1 MTPLVEIERLTK
13 HFARRGALFTSRDR
27 VTRAVDGVS
36 LTIAKGETLGLV
48 GESGCGKSTTG
59 RLVLRL
65 IEPTSG
71 SVRFEGRDLHGLSR
85 DDLRAMRRRMQIV
98 FQDPF
103 GSLNPRMTVADTVM
117 EPFAIHGIGTRADRL
132 HKVAEMLDMVR
143 LPKSALE
150 RYPHE
155 FSGGQRQRIGIARAL
170 ALRPSFVV
178 CDEAVSALDVSVQA
192 QIINL
197 LQDLQRELGLTYL
210 FISHNLAVVRHVS
223 SRIAVMYLGRVVEIG
238 EADAL
243 FADPAHPYSRAL
255 LGAVPV
261 PNPDAR
267 AKRAVVTGELV
278 ELPDAGG
285 GCRFAARC
293 SHVEPRC
300 RASEPE
306 LVVRPDG
313 RAVAC
318 FRSTDETL
326 PAFGDRT

>member
-1 MTPLVEIERLTK
+1 MTALVEIDRLTK
-13 HFARRGALFTSRDR
+13 HFSARGAMLSRR
-27 VTRAVDGVS
+27 RRITRAVDGVS
-36 LTIAKGETLGLV
+36 LAIARGETLGLV

-65 IEPTSG
+65 LEPTSG
-71 SVRFEGRDLHGLSR
+71 AVRFEGRDLGALSPAEM
-85 DDLRAMRRRMQIV
+85 RAVRQRMQIV

-103 GSLNPRMTVADTVM
+103 GSLNPRMSVADIVT
-117 EPFAIHGIGTRADRL
+117 EPFVIHRIGTRAERRRR
-132 HKVAEMLDMVR
+132 AEETMDLVG
-143 LPKSALE
+143 LPRGSLE

-197 LQDLQRELGLTYL
+197 LQDLQKELGLTYL

-223 SRIAVMYLGRVVEIG
+223 TRIAVMYLGRVVEIG

-243 FADPAHPYSRAL
+243 FTAPAHPYSRAL
-255 LGAVPV
+255 LSAVPV
-261 PNPDAR
+261 PHPAAR
-267 AKRAVVTGELV
+267 GARRTVAGEL
-278 ELPDAGG
+278 PAAGTSVG

-293 SHVEPRC
+293 PHVEARC
-300 RASEPE
+300 RETEPE
-306 LVVRPDG
+306 LEFRPDG

-318 FRSTDETL
+318 FRSIDNTL
-326 PAFGDRT
+326 PSFGE

>member
-1 MTPLVEIERLTK
+1 MTALVEIDGLAK
-13 HFARRGALFTSRDR
+13 HFAPRGSLFSGRDR

-36 LTIAKGETLGLV
+36 LDIARGETLGLV

-65 IEPTSG
+65 LEPTAG
-71 SVRFEGRDLHGLSR
+71 TVRFEGRDLGSLSPGEM
-85 DDLRAMRRRMQIV
+85 RAVRQRMQIV

-103 GSLNPRMTVADTVM
+103 GSLNPRMTVGEIVS
-117 EPFAIHGIGTRADRL
+117 EPFVIHGVGTRAERL
-132 HKVAEMLDMVR
+132 RRAGETIDLVG
-143 LPKSALE
+143 LPRTALE

-197 LQDLQRELGLTYL
+197 LQDLQRALGLTYL

-223 SRIAVMYLGRVVEIG
+223 TRIAVMYLGRVVEIG

-243 FADPAHPYSRAL
+243 FARPAHPYTRAL
-255 LGAVPV
+255 LAAVPV
-261 PNPDAR
+261 AHPSLR
-267 AKRAVVTGELV
+267 AGRRSVAGELTSTS
-278 ELPDAGG
+278 AAQG

-293 SHVEPRC
+293 AFAEPRC
-300 RASEPE
+300 LSGVPE

-318 FRSTDETL
+318 FRSTDNTL
-326 PAFGDRT
+326 PQAGE